1 MNFFCF
7 SKLLFT
13 ASYFNRMLYM
23 QWFLSLWG
31 YYFRRFLKLFS
42 FPSLYLFPFFCLFII
57 VSIQWRRLLLSI
69 SWWSLCI
76 SSCSRVRLNKD
87 DWMFSM
93 QGKVRRRGY
102 GGCREKGSRQLE
114 GFTRATRQEDGFLL
128 RFLQISECPSP
139 FSFSRESLSH
149 LLLVGVSLRTVF
161 WELGSGGS
169 GVHHPE

>member
-1 MNFFCF
+1 MRIKTSTSDLAGAKFDKVYSIIATVSVAVEGN
-7 SKLLFT
+7 
-13 ASYFNRMLYM
+13 
-23 QWFLSLWG
+23 LSNL
-31 YYFRRFLKLFS
+31 LKLMCWEK
-42 FPSLYLFPFFCLFII
+42 PS
-57 VSIQWRRLLLSI
+57 VALLHTQLDR
-69 SWWSLCI
+69 SLCI

-93 QGKVRRRGY
+93 QGKVKRRDY
-102 GGCREKGSRQLE
+102 EGCREKGSCQLE

-139 FSFSRESLSH
+139 FSFSRERLSH

-161 WELGSGGS
+161 WEAGSGGS